1 MLIIVD
7 WSFMYKEPWK
17 NIWEQIAVVLLHIMD
32 LSILIGL
39 AYFMIASLRF
49 LRIKLIPY
57 KNTFKWLLGSSQQKL
72 DEGNF
77 ITVIAIF
84 AQYTNDAKYIRQTKY
99 YYWFWDIWVKTSEAR
114 SVPLR
119 GNGNGGIPC
128 WVCALFPEISILDT
142 EPNLLAI
149 YLNLFSFFF
158 SLFPHFKSST
168 KFSD

>member
-1 MLIIVD
+1 MLNIVD

-77 ITVIAIF
+77 ITVNAIF
-84 AQYTNDAKYIRQTKY
+84 AQSTTDAKYIRQTKY
-99 YYWFWDIWVKTSEAR
+99 FY
-114 SVPLR
+114 
-119 GNGNGGIPC
+119 
-128 WVCALFPEISILDT
+128 
-142 EPNLLAI
+142 
-149 YLNLFSFFF
+149 
-158 SLFPHFKSST
+158 
-168 KFSD
+168 